1 MSPTHHHSTTT
12 TSRLSSSLTPPDE
25 EGKRREAMAVV
36 GVLALQGSYNEHLA
50 GTEPRFPS
58 SPSLHHALLAPVA
71 VSLIYFARGVG
82 G

>member
-1 MSPTHHHSTTT
+1 
-12 TSRLSSSLTPPDE
+12 
-25 EGKRREAMAVV
+25 MAVV